1 MSKKT
6 KQITITIDV
15 ELYDKLIELMK
26 KEFLPLS
33 RVISRIIKK
42 YFD

>member
-26 KEFLPLS
+26 KECLPLS